1 MKPVRA
7 WPTRLCAACLMLLL
21 AVGLPAQAADNPGGS
36 GDRAT
41 DMVVDLLVV
50 RPLGLVATVAGTALT
65 VVALPFT
72 LPSGS
77 VKASYQSLMAEPAA
91 YTFERPLGEFE
102 SRD

>member
-1 MKPVRA
+1 MKPART
-7 WPTRLCAACLMLLL
+7 WPKRLCAGWLLV
-21 AVGLPAQAADNPGGS
+21 VGLSAQAADIAGGT

-50 RPLGLVATVAGTALT
+50 RPLGLAATVAGTALT

-77 VKASYQSLMAEPAA
+77 VKESYQSLMAEPAA
-91 YTFERPLGEFE
+91 YTFKRPLGEFE